1 LLLAPRPSPIASF
14 GPLFAR
20 ESETASLADGTVVFR
35 EGDQGDRFYV
45 IEAGSASVSIEGRPV
60 RELAP
65 GDFFGEIALL
75 TDVPRTATVTATAP
89 LTVRTIERDA
99 FLAAVTGHG
108 AALETGTQW
117 PPGMPSTSD
126 RQPPTGATL
135 NAQRK
140 S

>member
-1 LLLAPRPSPIASF
+1 
-14 GPLFAR
+14 
-20 ESETASLADGTVVFR
+20 VFR

-108 AALETGTQW
+108 AALETAHAV
-117 PPGMPSTSD
+117 
-126 RQPPTGATL
+126 ATRY
-135 NAQRK
+135 AK
-140 S
+140 HV